1 MSKYKKT
8 IITTEGE
15 AKIESLSISE
25 LGFVQLKLY
34 YVKDK
39 VYKTLTID
47 KIENILDNL
56 NLQIKD

>member
-8 IITTEGE
+8 IITKEGE
-15 AKIESLSISE
+15 AKVESLFISE
-25 LGFVQLKLY
+25 LGFVQLKLF
-34 YVKDK
+34 YVKNK
-39 VYKTLTID
+39 VYKTFTID